1 MPYFESYYSSP
12 LSRCLQ
18 TAQTTF
24 GNLTLPEAHP
34 FDPVIKELF
43 RESMTIHTCDHRS
56 SKTFI
61 HNFAPN
67 FRFEDGFTE
76 EDELWRGKQSEGET
90 KEGQAS
96 RNKDV
101 LDDVFTHDDNTWLSI
116 TAHSG
121 EISSLLG
128 VLQHRQFSL
137 STGQIIPVLV
147 KAEVVEPSTT
157 TTPIV
162 SFTPEA
168 TCNEPPVTSIEGQ
181 GCVCSASATPTP

>member
-12 LSRCLQ
+12 LTRCLQ

-24 GNLTLPEAHP
+24 GNLSLPDAHQ

-61 HNFAPN
+61 RNLVPN

-76 EDELWRGKQSEGET
+76 EDELWRGDQGEAET
-90 KEGQAS
+90 KAGQSA
-96 RNKDV
+96 RNKVV
-101 LDDVFTHDDNTWLSI
+101 LDDVFTNDDNTWLSI

-128 VLQHRQFSL
+128 VLQHRKFGL

-147 KAEVVEPSTT
+147 KAELVEPPTT
-157 TTPIV
+157 TTPVV

-181 GCVCSASATPTP
+181 GCVCSGSATPTP